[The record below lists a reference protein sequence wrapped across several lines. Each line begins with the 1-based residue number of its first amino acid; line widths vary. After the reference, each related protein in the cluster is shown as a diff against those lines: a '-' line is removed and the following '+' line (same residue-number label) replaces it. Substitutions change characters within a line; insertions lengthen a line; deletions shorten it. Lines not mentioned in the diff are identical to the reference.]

1 MSNKAYLTLISLS
14 FFSLSLSPPLH
25 FPHVFGGDLLPH
37 LGKSQLIIM
46 EMNPLHATYD
56 TPKTRKE
63 KQAFGYA

>member
-25 FPHVFGGDLLPH
+25 SPHVFGGDFLPH

-46 EMNPLHATYD
+46 EMNLLHATYD
-56 TPKTRKE
+56 TPKTPKE